1 MLLNLGLRADG
12 SIPEEEIAFLKDMAD
27 WTRIIGEGLYGS
39 RPWLVHGEIEAGEDF
54 FFREHTHEGIVYD
67 DPERIRMGTA
77 KTYDG
82 DIRYTCSKDGKTIY
96 ATRLSWPEHA
106 FTLTSFAAGGVGKDV
121 KINSVALLGSDA
133 EIQWKRAGEG
143 IAITP
148 PSTPVLES
156 KDWPVTFKLEVD

>member
-1 MLLNLGLRADG
+1 MQNAICQLTRVTSTYARKFRAGFVSILTGYRDHSVAGLPRDG
-12 SIPEEEIAFLKDMAD
+12 QAQVCRGIQIPV
-27 WTRIIGEGLYGS
+27 S
-39 RPWLVHGEIEAGEDF
+39 RGKLPASGTNNEA
-54 FFREHTHEGIVYD
+54 REHAI
-67 DPERIRMGTA
+67 
-77 KTYDG
+77 
-82 DIRYTCSKDGKTIY
+82 YTCSKDGKTIY